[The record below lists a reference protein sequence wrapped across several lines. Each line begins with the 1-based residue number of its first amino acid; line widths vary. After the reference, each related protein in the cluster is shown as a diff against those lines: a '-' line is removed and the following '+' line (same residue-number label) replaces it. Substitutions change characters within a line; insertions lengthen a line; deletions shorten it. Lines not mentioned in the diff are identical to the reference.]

1 MKKGYVLIAAVI
13 VSVFLVACNAQ
24 KGIEKVDYDAV
35 EKLFDGGSGYLLIYL
50 DDDNNYLESVN
61 SVAKEKD
68 EQVLLYDP
76 YKEDS
81 ENENSEPVYPEE
93 NVEGNYL
100 YRIDKGEIKREVDVN
115 VHQGTELMNE
125 LELLFN
131 D

>member
-13 VSVFLVACNAQ
+13 VSVFLVACNTQ
-24 KGIEKVDYDAV
+24 KGIEKVDYDTV

-61 SVAKEKD
+61 TVAKEKN

-76 YKEDS
+76 YKQDN
-81 ENENSEPVYPEE
+81 ENGNSEPVYPEE